1 MDELRDYRF
10 YNQDMI
16 HPNKTAIDIIW
27 EQFKLVWISS
37 KTEVT
42 LKEIA
47 AIQVAMLHRPFNPQG
62 EAHQLF
68 LKNLALKKANL
79 QKKFPRVTFKI

>member
-1 MDELRDYRF
+1 
-10 YNQDMI
+10 
-16 HPNKTAIDIIW
+16 
-27 EQFKLVWISS
+27 
-37 KTEVT
+37 
-42 LKEIA
+42 
-47 AIQVAMLHRPFNPQG
+47 MLHRPFNPQG